1 MANVNVSCFSVPP
14 SASAFFP
21 IFSTNDAD
29 NTLNALI
36 SAGANAPVVTVHYGP
51 YMN

>member
-1 MANVNVSCFSVPP
+1 MSPPFCATIGLVLFFS
-14 SASAFFP
+14 
-21 IFSTNDAD
+21 STNDAD

>member
-1 MANVNVSCFSVPP
+1 MSPAFCATIGLVLFS
-14 SASAFFP
+14 S
-21 IFSTNDAD
+21 ISTNDAD